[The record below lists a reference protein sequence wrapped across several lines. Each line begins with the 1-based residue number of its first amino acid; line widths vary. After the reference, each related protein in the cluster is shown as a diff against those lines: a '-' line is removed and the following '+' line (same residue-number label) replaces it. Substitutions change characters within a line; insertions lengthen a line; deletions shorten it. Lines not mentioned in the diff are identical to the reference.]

1 MHIKP
6 RGDQILEWRFPV
18 LLVQM
23 FPAFCILPMIDS
35 WAALFALQGPRAV
48 DRLSTDPTGFTGNLE
63 LGATNV
69 CRNGLKSKTKKLL
82 FRSDPYLCAA
92 EFVSLTN
99 FSRHNLLA

>member
-23 FPAFCILPMIDS
+23 FPVFCILPMIDS

-48 DRLSTDPTGFTGNLE
+48 DRLSTDPTGLTGNLE

-69 CRNGLKSKTKKLL
+69 CRNGLKSLRLPRNSFLGLTLTYV
-82 FRSDPYLCAA
+82 RPSLC
-92 EFVSLTN
+92 
-99 FSRHNLLA
+99 H